1 VTYATSRPA
10 LPVAVFRFSPTEG
23 PGHFADWLDAHAL
36 PWQLFALD
44 QGAAVPADSS
54 AFAGIGMMGGPMA
67 AYDALPWI
75 APISALLRDAVGREV
90 PVIGHCLGG
99 QLLAQALGA
108 RVARAPVPE
117 IGWFDVDVDVAPA
130 AREWFGGRDRFTTF
144 QWHYDGFALPDGA
157 RRVLTGAVH
166 ANQAYVVDGR
176 HIGMQCHVE
185 MTAALVESWLGA
197 DAGELEGG
205 GAGVQPAAAIRAAAA
220 VHLSALNAVAA
231 AVYARW
237 AQGRR
242 R

>member
-1 VTYATSRPA
+1 V

-23 PGHFADWLDAHAL
+23 PAHFADWLDARAL

-44 QGAAVPADSS
+44 QGAAVPEDSS

-75 APISALLRDAVGREV
+75 APISELLRDAVARQV

-108 RVARAPVPE
+108 RVGRAPRPE
-117 IGWFDVDVDVAPA
+117 IGWFDVDVDAAPS
-130 AREWFGGRDRFTTF
+130 ARAWFGGRDRFTTF
-144 QWHYDGFALPDGA
+144 QWHHDGFALPAGA
-157 RRVLTGAVH
+157 QRVLTGVAH

-185 MTAALVESWLGA
+185 MTAALLESWLDSGA
-197 DAGELEGG
+197 AELSE
-205 GAGVQPAAAIRAAAA
+205 ASSATVQPAAAIRAAAA
-220 VHLSALNAVAA
+220 ACLPALHDVAA

-237 AQGRR
+237 AQGLRR
-242 R
+242 